1 MGEEDKSSKNILDLL
16 CTNSQFYKTSHSFMQ
31 KTLGTSKNL
40 MFVVILDG
48 ERGVLSELGI

>member
-1 MGEEDKSSKNILDLL
+1 MGEEDKSSKNILHLL
-16 CTNSQFYKTSHSFMQ
+16 CIHNSTKHLTHLC
-31 KTLGTSKNL
+31 KKLLDTSKNL